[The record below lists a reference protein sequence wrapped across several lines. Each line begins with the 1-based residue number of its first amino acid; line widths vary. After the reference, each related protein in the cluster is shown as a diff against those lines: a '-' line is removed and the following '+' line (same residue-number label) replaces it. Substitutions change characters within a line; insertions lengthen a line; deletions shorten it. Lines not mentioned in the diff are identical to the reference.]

1 MEWEDDLEDELEEE
15 EPDLRISK
23 IDANKNL
30 EIAGTLV
37 DEPEDQIS
45 IAKNENLL
53 LNDVVHRMIMEVIQ
67 ETKIPFKLGKPSI
80 LFLFYFY

>member
-1 MEWEDDLEDELEEE
+1 MEWEDNVEILDELEEE

-23 IDANKNL
+23 LDANKNL

-37 DEPEDQIS
+37 DEPEDHTS

-53 LNDVVHRMIMEVIQ
+53 
-67 ETKIPFKLGKPSI
+67 
-80 LFLFYFY
+80 